1 MPIDRRPHLS
11 LTAPALA
18 VPAHAAWERKAAFWD
33 ERMGDGNE
41 FHRALVGPTVEGLLK
56 VGAGETVLDVACGN
70 GLFARRLADLG
81 AHVVACDFAETFIQ
95 RAIDRETA
103 DGNRRDIDYRVVD
116 ATNERALRRLGERR
130 FDAAVCNMALMD
142 MVAVDPLFRAPPAL
156 LKPGGRFVLTVMH
169 PCFNQ
174 PGSRFLAEGE
184 TASAATVYALR
195 VTNYLRN
202 EPAEGVGMVG
212 EPAPH
217 YYFHRPLSDLLNAAF
232 NAGLV
237 MDGVAEPA
245 FGDHMIGRQPFSW
258 DNYPA
263 IPPVFAARFR
273 PAARVDE

>member
-1 MPIDRRPHLS
+1 MPADRPPYLS
-11 LTAPALA
+11 LA
-18 VPAHAAWERKAAFWD
+18 VPELAAPVHAAWERKAAFWD

-41 FHRALVGPTVEGLLK
+41 FHHALVGPTVEGLLK

-70 GLFARRLADLG
+70 GVFARRLADLG
-81 AHVVACDFAETFIQ
+81 THVVACDFAETFIQ
-95 RAIDRETA
+95 RAIDRERA
-103 DGNRRDIDYRVVD
+103 DGNQRDIDYRVVD
-116 ATNERALRRLGERR
+116 ATNERALLQLGEHR
-130 FDAAVCNMALMD
+130 FDAAVCNMSLMD
-142 MVAVDPLFRAPPAL
+142 MVAVDPLFRALPAL

-174 PGSRFLAEGE
+174 PGSRFIIEE
-184 TASAATVYALR
+184 TTAGAPAAYALR

-217 YYFHRPLSDLLNAAF
+217 YSFHRPLSDLLNAAF

-245 FGDHMIGRQPFSW
+245 FGDQSAGHKPFSW
-258 DNYPA
+258 ENYPA

-273 PAARVDE
+273 PATRE